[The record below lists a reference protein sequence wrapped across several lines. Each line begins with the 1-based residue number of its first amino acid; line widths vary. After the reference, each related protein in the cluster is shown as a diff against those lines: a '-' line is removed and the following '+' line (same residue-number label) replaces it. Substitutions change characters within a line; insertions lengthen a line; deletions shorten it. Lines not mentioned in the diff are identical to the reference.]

1 MPKADQAERLVE
13 LENQVDKIEKQDYN
27 RIHEEY
33 SDLIQ
38 WLMMFYNTKHKII
51 TISIIIILQYL
62 FTLHDRMI
70 KLYKLNTLG
79 LFSLILSVVTISITA
94 KCIT

>member
-38 WLMMFYNTKHKII
+38 WLMMFYNTKHKIKE
-51 TISIIIILQYL
+51 
-62 FTLHDRMI
+62 DD
-70 KLYKLNTLG
+70 
-79 LFSLILSVVTISITA
+79 
-94 KCIT
+94 